1 MENEGSDGIERQ
13 LFFGRA
19 VNVYQIPPRESLSRG
34 YRLSFL
40 RPSASIFVSPRQ
52 HSCGPN
58 TTKRFMFLPVCLW
71 SGAGIRAALRIE
83 HTSILAATLLFAA
96 PRPPDTPEQR
106 TGMGPAQ
113 GQTPCYVPYSGV
125 LSSSVISTI
134 STDTCT
140 RARRRL

>member
-58 TTKRFMFLPVCLW
+58 TTKRFMFLPVCL
-71 SGAGIRAALRIE
+71 
-83 HTSILAATLLFAA
+83 
-96 PRPPDTPEQR
+96 
-106 TGMGPAQ
+106 
-113 GQTPCYVPYSGV
+113 
-125 LSSSVISTI
+125 
-134 STDTCT
+134 
-140 RARRRL
+140 